1 MDYIVWACKSM
12 HLFSI
17 IVLFG
22 GILFQS
28 GLLYPVLKVENLSE
42 NNLSIHLEK
51 RFLPFI
57 WSSLWSVFLTGF
69 ILKMLSSNFV
79 WFEFKTNWQILIL
92 GKEILFLVIT
102 FYLIGYNRMYKLLEQ
117 EINSENKNQEAIS
130 FLFSRMN
137 LFRKI
142 NVYLVIIIILISAGV

>member
-28 GLLYPVLKVENLSE
+28 GILYPVLKVENLSE

>member
-1 MDYIVWACKSM
+1 M
-12 HLFSI
+12 
-17 IVLFG
+17 
-22 GILFQS
+22 
-28 GLLYPVLKVENLSE
+28 
-42 NNLSIHLEK
+42 
-51 RFLPFI
+51 
-57 WSSLWSVFLTGF
+57 
-69 ILKMLSSNFV
+69 SSNFV